1 MATRALIAYLDA
13 KDGNPTLTTTYNH
26 YDGYP
31 ENLGKGLENY
41 YDDNTKANEIANAGY
56 ISFLDGDSGEY
67 ENTSSNKQS
76 PKKTQLPSNFND
88 AMMEIAEQIDGVGGE
103 YGYVWCNE
111 NEEWITI
118 KNDGIRRMS
127 EDLEMALAHL
137 KDKFEMMPERPDQT
151 MEEMMVTPDNRVE
164 YLANTLDMVWKRGR
178 GNNPIDFYSLAQ
190 SLVKDMFDNEET
202 TPEIPG
208 FEGTRDALD
217 ALEEGFVRKMKHRA
231 GIVK

>member
-31 ENLGKGLENY
+31 ENLGKGLENF
-41 YDDNTKANEIANAGY
+41 YDDDTKANEVANAGY

-67 ENTSSNKQS
+67 KNTSSNKQS

-88 AMMEIAEQIDGVGGE
+88 AMMEIAEQIDGVGGD

-118 KNDGIRRMS
+118 KNNGIRSMV
-127 EDLEMALAHL
+127 ENLEMALAHL

-151 MEEMMVTPDNRVE
+151 MEEGMVTPDNRVE
-164 YLANTLDMVWKRGR
+164 YLAHALDMVWKRGR
-178 GNNPIDFYSLAQ
+178 GNNSIDFYSLAQ
-190 SLVKDMFDNEET
+190 SLVKDMFDSEET

-217 ALEEGFVRKMKHRA
+217 ALEEGFVHKMKFRA
-231 GIVK
+231 GIIK

>member
-1 MATRALIAYLDA
+1 MATRGLIGYLDTNG
-13 KDGNPTLTTTYNH
+13 DLILTTTYCH
-26 YDGYP
+26 YDSYP
-31 ENLGKGLENY
+31 SNLGKGLENFY
-41 YDDNTKANEIANAGY
+41 GDDTSARKIANVGY
-56 ISFLDGDSGEY
+56 ISFLDGETGEH
-67 ENTSSNKQS
+67 ENTSSNKERPTRTS
-76 PKKTQLPSNFND
+76 LPGNFND
-88 AMMEIAEQIDGVGGE
+88 AMMEIAERIDGVGAD
-103 YGYVWCNE
+103 YGYVWDNE

-151 MEEMMVTPDNRVE
+151 MEEGMVTPDNRVE
-164 YLANTLDMVWKRGR
+164 YLAHALDMVWKRGR
-178 GNNPIDFYSLAQ
+178 GNNSIDFYSLAQ
-190 SLVKDMFDNEET
+190 SLVKDMFDSEET

-231 GIVK
+231 GITK